1 MSNDVYE
8 DTFDYAFDDDGSGGF
23 NSDEDLGIIVNHV
36 AKPLAPNM
44 TESFQ
49 DVPGHYGGVF
59 LGTDY
64 GEKQIDIPI
73 TIMCADREEYNL
85 KLERLTNVLINTSDD
100 ADSQYPLRF
109 NDNPDV
115 VYYGHFTS
123 IPTPTFISE
132 NVQDCTTTLT
142 FMMADPRGFLP
153 QKSIKITSNDQ
164 TIQPDGNAKVKPI
177 IHIIPKTDLYY
188 VGYETEDEYVAAGYN
203 VDRGT
208 TITDAD
214 GNTQELNQSQ
224 VRQVN
229 DPCNTLATWF
239 EAGPDTQEIGLYDA
253 VLDGKATSTGS
264 SIMVAKNS
272 KGKYDWGKVGAHGNK
287 FYGPAVIHNGL
298 PKITPYWKVLVR
310 LHHTKRQHNK
320 RAMGKIEAYLLDN
333 NGQTCGRMGIEDY
346 SMGRYPRGFIQLGN
360 NFNHG
365 SHRYLTLLFNEGNAA
380 QKKDGPDNH
389 KVKIPLKKVT
399 KTITKKKKKSEPKK
413 GKKSEH
419 EKGKKSEHEKDH
431 KHEHEKDHKH
441 EHEKDHKHEKSEK
454 KLKPL
459 IVNARKRRSTRD
471 RRRNKNKKERK
482 KRLSSYTTAR
492 TKKGRRVARGGRGK
506 KPTSGK
512 KIGSPKSG
520 TKTTKIRKQ
529 IQEYK
534 YATSYMESDAYSDFW
549 GDFILERQKI
559 TNNGKATDQWI
570 AEIIQYNPSTGEPYS
585 INNDGVT
592 HISKKKLDT
601 SGKFG
606 FALANVGVFFG
617 KHDIEEDLSKPPV
630 VYRTNFE
637 SLTSYKEWRTDGS
650 TDPDDNPHIIAKAG
664 DEIVIDT
671 TNNNVTINGQN
682 ANKYVSWLSTFPG
695 IQGGV
700 DQKLHFY
707 PDPADANITL
717 DYVPAIK

>member
-23 NSDEDLGIIVNHV
+23 NSDEDLGVIVNHV

-73 TIMCADREEYNL
+73 TIMCADRDEYNL

-132 NVQDCTTTLT
+132 NVQDCTTILT

-153 QKSIKITSNDQ
+153 QKSIQITSNDQ
-164 TIQPDGNAKVKPI
+164 IIQPEGNAKVKPI

-188 VGYETEDEYVAAGYN
+188 TGYETEDEYVAVGYN
-203 VDRGT
+203 VDKGT
-208 TITDAD
+208 TITDAN
-214 GNTQELNQSQ
+214 GNTQQLNQSQ

-239 EAGPDTQEIGLYDA
+239 ESGPDTQMIDLYDA

-272 KGKYDWGKVGAHGNK
+272 KGKYDWGKVGAHKNK

-298 PKITPYWKVLVR
+298 PKITPYWKVAVR
-310 LHHTKRQHNK
+310 LHHTKLQQNK
-320 RAMGKIEAYLLDN
+320 RAMGKIEAYLLDA
-333 NGQTCGRMGIEDY
+333 NGRTCGRMGIEDY
-346 SMGRYPRGFIQLGN
+346 PMGRYPRGFIQLGN
-360 NFNHG
+360 NFKHG
-365 SHRYLTLLFNEGNAA
+365 SHDYLTLLFDEGNAA
-380 QKKDGPDNH
+380 QKVNGDNNH

-399 KTITKKKKKSEPKK
+399 KYVTEKSKKSETKK
-413 GKKSEH
+413 DK
-419 EKGKKSEHEKDH
+419 
-431 KHEHEKDHKH
+431 
-441 EHEKDHKHEKSEK
+441 KSEK

-459 IVNARKRRSTRD
+459 ILNARKKKSTRKT
-471 RRRNKNKKERK
+471 RRNKNKKPKK
-482 KRLSSYTTAR
+482 KRYSSHTVTR
-492 TKKGRRVARGGRGK
+492 TKKGRKVANKHGK
-506 KPTSGK
+506 KTISGRK
-512 KIGSPKSG
+512 VGSPRSA
-520 TKTTKIRKQ
+520 TKKRKIKKQ

-534 YATSYMESDAYSDFW
+534 YATSYMNSDAYSDFW
-549 GDFILERQKI
+549 GDFILERQKV
-559 TNNGKATDQWI
+559 TNKGKTANKWV
-570 AEIIQYNPSTGEPYS
+570 AEIIQYNSSTGESYS
-585 INNDGVT
+585 VNTDGVT
-592 HISKKKLDT
+592 HLKKTKLDT

-606 FALANVGVFFG
+606 FSLANVGVFFG
-617 KHDIEEDLSKPPV
+617 KHDIDEDLSKPPV
-630 VYRTNFE
+630 VYRTDFE
-637 SLTSYKEWRTDGS
+637 SLTDYKEWRTDGS
-650 TDPDDNPHIIAKAG
+650 TDADDIPHLIAKAG

-700 DQKLHFY
+700 GQELHFY
-707 PDPADANITL
+707 PAPANADITL

>member
-8 DTFDYAFDDDGSGGF
+8 DTFDYAFDDNGSGGF
-23 NSDEDLGIIVNHV
+23 NSDEDLGVIVNHV

-73 TIMCADREEYNL
+73 TIMCADRDEYNL

-153 QKSIKITSNDQ
+153 QKSIQITDNDQ
-164 TIQPDGNAKVKPI
+164 LIQPDGNAKVKPI
-177 IHIIPKTDLYY
+177 IHIIPKTDLYH
-188 VGYETEDEYVAAGYN
+188 VGYETEDEYVAVGYN
-203 VDRGT
+203 VDKGT

-214 GNTQELNQSQ
+214 GNTQQLNQSQ
-224 VRQVN
+224 VRQVD

-239 EAGPDTQEIGLYDA
+239 EAGPDTQEIGLYNA

-272 KGKYDWGKVGAHGNK
+272 KGKYDWGTVGTHKNK

-298 PKITPYWKVLVR
+298 PKITPYWKVAVR
-310 LHHTKRQHNK
+310 LHHTKRQKNE

-346 SMGRYPRGFIQLGN
+346 SMGRYPRAFIQLGN
-360 NFNHG
+360 NFKSG
-365 SHRYLTLLFNEGNAA
+365 SGDYLTLLFNEGNAK
-380 QKKDGPDNH
+380 QKTNGYNNH

-399 KTITKKKKKSEPKK
+399 KYVTKKS
-413 GKKSEH
+413 
-419 EKGKKSEHEKDH
+419 
-431 KHEHEKDHKH
+431 
-441 EHEKDHKHEKSEK
+441 EKSEK

-459 IVNARKRRSTRD
+459 IVNARKKKSTRH
-471 RRRNKNKKERK
+471 RRGTNKNRK
-482 KRLSSYTTAR
+482 KTKKRRSSYTTTR
-492 TKKGRRVARGGRGK
+492 TKKGRKVAGRGRGK
-506 KPTSGK
+506 NPTSGK
-512 KIGSPKSG
+512 KVGSPRS
-520 TKTTKIRKQ
+520 TTKNRKIKKQ

-534 YATSYMESDAYSDFW
+534 YATSYMNSDAYSDFW
-549 GDFILERQKI
+549 GDFILERQKV
-559 TNNGKATDQWI
+559 TNNGKTANKWI
-570 AEIIQYNPSTGEPYS
+570 AEIIQYNSSTGEPYS
-585 INNDGVT
+585 VNTDGVT
-592 HISKKKLDT
+592 HLKKTKLDT
-601 SGKFG
+601 SDKFG
-606 FALANVGVFFG
+606 FALANIGVFFG
-617 KHDIEEDLSKPPV
+617 KHDIDEDLSKPPV
-630 VYRTNFE
+630 VYRTDFE
-637 SLTSYKEWRTDGS
+637 TLTDYKEWRTDGS
-650 TDPDDNPHIIAKAG
+650 TDADDNPHIIAKAG

-671 TNNNVTINGQN
+671 TDNNVTINGQN

-700 DQKLHFY
+700 GQELHFY
-707 PDPADANITL
+707 PDPANADITL

>member
-73 TIMCADREEYNL
+73 TIMCADRDEYNL
-85 KLERLTNVLINTSDD
+85 KLERLTNVLVNTSDD

-153 QKSIKITSNDQ
+153 QKSIQITSNDQ
-164 TIQPDGNAKVKPI
+164 VIQPEGNAKVKPI
-177 IHIIPKTDLYY
+177 IHIIPKNDLYY
-188 VGYETEDEYVAAGYN
+188 TGYETEDEYVAVGYN
-203 VDRGT
+203 VDKDT
-208 TITDAD
+208 TITDAN
-214 GNTQELNQSQ
+214 GNTQHLEQSQ

-239 EAGPDTQEIGLYDA
+239 EAGPDTQEIDLYNA

-272 KGKYDWGKVGAHGNK
+272 KGKYDWGKVGTHGNK

-298 PKITPYWKVLVR
+298 PKITPYWKVAVR
-310 LHHTKRQHNK
+310 LHHTKRQHNE
-320 RAMGKIEAYLLDN
+320 RAMGKIEAYLLDA
-333 NGQTCGRMGIEDY
+333 NGRTCGRMGIEDY
-346 SMGRYPRGFIQLGN
+346 PMGRYPRGFIQLGN
-360 NFNHG
+360 NFKRG
-365 SHRYLTLLFNEGNAA
+365 SHHYLTLLFNEGNAK
-380 QKKDGPDNH
+380 QKTNGDNNH
-389 KVKIPLKKVT
+389 KVKIPLKK
-399 KTITKKKKKSEPKK
+399 IKKREHRK
-413 GKKSEH
+413 GE
-419 EKGKKSEHEKDH
+419 
-431 KHEHEKDHKH
+431 
-441 EHEKDHKHEKSEK
+441 KHEKSEK

-459 IVNARKRRSTRD
+459 IVNATKKKSTRKTS
-471 RRRNKNKKERK
+471 RNKNKKERR
-482 KRLSSYTTAR
+482 KRHWDYTTTK
-492 TKKGRRVARGGRGK
+492 TKKGRKVVHHKGK
-506 KPTSGK
+506 KTISGRRV
-512 KIGSPKSG
+512 GSPKSA
-520 TKTTKIRKQ
+520 TKKRKNKKQ

-534 YATSYMESDAYSDFW
+534 YATSYMNSDAYSDFW
-549 GDFILERQKI
+549 GDFILERQKV
-559 TNNGKATDQWI
+559 TNNGKTVDKWI
-570 AEIIQYNPSTGEPYS
+570 AEIIQYDSSTGEPYN

-592 HISKKKLDT
+592 HLKKTKLDT

-606 FALANVGVFFG
+606 FSLANVGVFFG
-617 KHDIEEDLSKPPV
+617 KHDISEDLSKPPV
-630 VYRTNFE
+630 VYRTDFE
-637 SLTSYKEWRTDGS
+637 SLTDYKEWRTDGS
-650 TDPDDNPHIIAKAG
+650 TDADDNPHIIAKAG

-700 DQKLHFY
+700 DQELHFY
-707 PDPADANITL
+707 PDPASADITL
-717 DYVPAIK
+717 DYIPAIK

>member
-23 NSDEDLGIIVNHV
+23 NSDEDLGIIVNPV

-73 TIMCADREEYNL
+73 TIMCADREEYNF

-153 QKSIKITSNDQ
+153 QKSIKITNNDQ
-164 TIQPDGNAKVKPI
+164 TIHPDGNAKVKPI

-188 VGYETEDEYVAAGYN
+188 VGYETEDEYVAVGYN

-239 EAGPDTQEIGLYDA
+239 EAGPDTQEIGLYNA

-287 FYGPAVIHNGL
+287 FYGPAVIHSGL

-310 LHHTKRQHNK
+310 LHHTKRQHNE

-333 NGQTCGRMGIEDY
+333 DGQTCGRMGIEDP

-360 NFNHG
+360 SFGPVEDRKRKSGESKKRKPGEGKKRKPEEGRKRTEKGRKRRLVESRKHKLVEG
-365 SHRYLTLLFNEGNAA
+365 RRRKPGEGRGYEPEEDRGYEPEEDGDYESEEDEDYEPEEDEDYEPEEDEDYEPESHRYLTLIFNEGNASQMKNGKA
-380 QKKDGPDNH
+380 NH
-389 KVKIPLKKVT
+389 KIKIPLKKVT
-399 KTITKKKKKSEPKK
+399 KTEEVPETGSRKGKKGETKK
-413 GKKSEH
+413 GKKHEH
-419 EKGKKSEHEKDH
+419 EHEHEH
-431 KHEHEKDHKH
+431 KHEHEH
-441 EHEKDHKHEKSEK
+441 EHETKRHEKSEK
-454 KLKPL
+454 
-459 IVNARKRRSTRD
+459 
-471 RRRNKNKKERK
+471 
-482 KRLSSYTTAR
+482 
-492 TKKGRRVARGGRGK
+492 
-506 KPTSGK
+506 
-512 KIGSPKSG
+512 
-520 TKTTKIRKQ
+520 
-529 IQEYK
+529 
-534 YATSYMESDAYSDFW
+534 
-549 GDFILERQKI
+549 
-559 TNNGKATDQWI
+559 NG
-570 AEIIQYNPSTGEPYS
+570 
-585 INNDGVT
+585 
-592 HISKKKLDT
+592 
-601 SGKFG
+601 
-606 FALANVGVFFG
+606 
-617 KHDIEEDLSKPPV
+617 
-630 VYRTNFE
+630 
-637 SLTSYKEWRTDGS
+637 
-650 TDPDDNPHIIAKAG
+650 
-664 DEIVIDT
+664 
-671 TNNNVTINGQN
+671 
-682 ANKYVSWLSTFPG
+682 
-695 IQGGV
+695 
-700 DQKLHFY
+700 
-707 PDPADANITL
+707 
-717 DYVPAIK
+717 